1 MEFEDRLRDRTTWTI
16 GDHCSAAKTLELLS
30 TKTAFLLVREC
41 LYGTSRFDD
50 FVERIGAS
58 APAISRALRQLE
70 SAGIVTR
77 APYREPG
84 ARARHE
90 YHLTPAGEDL
100 LPVFLALIQWGDRHL
115 QDDEPPLTF
124 TRRADGKQVAV
135 VVATTD
141 GEPVRSEDIEIRHLP
156 AAT

>member
-1 MEFEDRLRDRTTWTI
+1 MEFEDQLRDRAAWTI
-16 GDHCSAAKTLELLS
+16 GDRCSAAKTLELLN

-58 APAISRALRQLE
+58 APAISRALRLLE

-77 APYREPG
+77 SSYREPG
-84 ARARHE
+84 TRARHE

-115 QDDEPPLTF
+115 QDAGPPLTF
-124 TRRADGKQVAV
+124 NRRADGKRIAV
-135 VVATTD
+135 VVTTED
-141 GEPVRSEDIEIRHLP
+141 GEPVRSEDIQIRR
-156 AAT
+156 ARTAT